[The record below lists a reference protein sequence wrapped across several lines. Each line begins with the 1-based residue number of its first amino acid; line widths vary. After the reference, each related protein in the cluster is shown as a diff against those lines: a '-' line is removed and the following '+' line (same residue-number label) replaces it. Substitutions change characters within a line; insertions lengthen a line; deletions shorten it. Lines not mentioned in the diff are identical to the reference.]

1 MHFFSSKI
9 SEKKGENEI
18 FWKKIQ
24 LYVSWLALTHVYTEY
39 GQKIP
44 KGVDFQIS
52 RVEPINN
59 ITILHGIVFLRNFQL

>member
-52 RVEPINN
+52 RVEPTYDAVIA
-59 ITILHGIVFLRNFQL
+59 